1 MNPLQLAASEMV
13 YSTSNP
19 ESISGMIHQQPV
31 AAGIIEVETQ
41 EGATVEGLASLL
53 VALSSALT
61 HLYIQS
67 HLIHLNV
74 EGPLFLPVHE
84 FLKGQYEAHIEQFD
98 KTAEFVR
105 TLDVFMPMCEKG
117 LLSSCK
123 PFKHVKSY
131 ECRDMLLTYLKNLED
146 IGMQAKD
153 VGQYAKE
160 LKAPD
165 VENYMGELVG
175 ELFKAAWFI
184 KSTLRG

>member
-1 MNPLQLAASEMV
+1 MV

-19 ESISGMIHQQPV
+19 EDISGMIQRQPV
-31 AAGIIEVETQ
+31 AVETLEVETQ
-41 EGATVEGLASLL
+41 ERVTVEGLASLL
-53 VALSSALT
+53 VTLSSALT

-84 FLKGQYEAHIEQFD
+84 FLKEQYDAHISQFD
-98 KTAEFVR
+98 KTAELVR

-117 LLSSCK
+117 LLGACK

-131 ECRDMLLTYLKNLED
+131 ECRDMLMTYLKNLED

-153 VGQYAKE
+153 VGEYAKE

-165 VENYMGELVG
+165 VENYMAELVG
-175 ELFKAAWFI
+175 DMFKAAWFI

>member
-1 MNPLQLAASEMV
+1 MV

-19 ESISGMIHQQPV
+19 ENISGMVQRQPV
-31 AAGIIEVETQ
+31 AVETIEVERQ
-41 EGATVEGLASLL
+41 ERVTVEGLAALL
-53 VALSSALT
+53 VTLSSALT

-74 EGPLFLPVHE
+74 EGPLFLPVHK
-84 FLKGQYEAHIEQFD
+84 FLKKQYEAHIEQID

-117 LLSSCK
+117 FLGTCK
-123 PFKHVKSY
+123 SFKHVKSY
-131 ECRDMLLTYLKNLED
+131 ECRDMLMTYLKNLED

-153 VGQYAKE
+153 VGEYAKE

-165 VENYMGELVG
+165 VENYMAELVG
-175 ELFKAAWFI
+175 EMFKAAWFI